1 MVQLLEL
8 KDTKDW
14 FQIAASLSQ
23 ELQENAVARDAQAG
37 LPDYEI
43 NRLRESGLLSFIV
56 PQEYG
61 GIGGNWVEG
70 LKIVFQ
76 LSQADGSI
84 GQLYGNHL
92 NLVALA
98 HVSGTLEQKERY
110 YQETANHNLF
120 WANAINTRDTRLK
133 ITPDG
138 EDFRING
145 VKSFATGVAVADLR
159 VFSALQDGAEVPLIF
174 VIPKDRE
181 GLVSQQDW
189 NNFGQRRTDSD
200 TFTFHNVLVKR
211 NEVLGIDNPP
221 DHAFATFLGIIAQ
234 LTKTFVYLGI
244 AKGAFKAAKNYTQ
257 NTSKPWITSGVNS
270 ATQDPYILHHYGELW
285 TELKAAIALAD
296 QAAVKVQAA
305 WDKGVDLTLQE
316 RGEVAIAV
324 FAAKAFATKVGL
336 NVTNRI
342 FEVMG
347 TRSTATKYGFDR
359 YWRDLRTF
367 TLHDPVDYKL
377 KDVGNWVLNKE
388 LPTVTQYS

>member
-43 NRLRESGLLSFIV
+43 NRLRESGLLPFVV

-110 YQETANHNLF
+110 YQETVNHNLF

-133 ITPDG
+133 ISPEG
-138 EDFRING
+138 ENFRVNG

-159 VFSALQDGAEVPLIF
+159 VFSALQDGVEVPFIF

-181 GLVSQQDW
+181 GVVSQQDW

-200 TFTFHNVLVKR
+200 TFIFHNVLVKR
-211 NEVLGIDNPP
+211 NEVLGIDNPS

-234 LTKTFVYLGI
+234 LTKTYVYLGI

-257 NTSKPWITSGVNS
+257 NTSKPWITSGVDS

-305 WDKGVDLTLQE
+305 WDKGFDLTLQE

-377 KDVGNWVLNKE
+377 KDIGNWVLNRE